1 MLVDAHAHVFPKVTG
16 ATGAGATKGLGYGRV
31 AIGNERIQLMPPLC
45 EQTVHT
51 PEMLLAHMDW
61 AGVDKAVLLQGSFYG
76 ECNQY
81 VVEACRNHPDRLIGT
96 MFCDPWA
103 EGAKETFASQGRGE
117 GFVGVKLEC
126 SETTGFCGIHR
137 GARLDDAGIAWLWD
151 ELERKGM
158 VLVLDLGAM
167 GSASYQTDAVR
178 SIAERHPGLTIVL
191 AHLGQPN
198 RAAEADKAKWR
209 LWEQQ
214 IDLGRLPNVSFDT
227 ASLPAYVS
235 SEGYPYPSA
244 GRYLRMAI
252 DRIGPSKVMWG
263 TDIPGVLTHATY
275 PQLVQAAHIHLQ
287 FLSASERAM
296 VMSEN
301 AVGVF
306 HWEPLRKGE

>member
-1 MLVDAHAHVFPKVTG
+1 MLVDAHAHIFPKVGGAIGTG
-16 ATGAGATKGLGYGRV
+16 TTTGLGYGQV
-31 AIGNERIQLMPPLC
+31 AIGSQRIQLMPPLC
-45 EQTVHT
+45 QQTLHT

-81 VVEACRNHPDRLIGT
+81 VLETCRDHPDRLIGT

-103 EGAKETFASQGRGE
+103 EGAKEIFASQSGHGD
-117 GFVGVKLEC
+117 FAGVKLEC
-126 SETTGFCGIHR
+126 SEATGFCGIHR
-137 GARLDDAGIAWLWD
+137 GARLDDARIAWLWN

-158 VLVLDLGAM
+158 VLVLDLGAV
-167 GSASYQTDAVR
+167 GSASYQTDAIR
-178 SIAERHPGLTIVL
+178 SLAERHPGLTIVL

-244 GRYLRMAI
+244 GRYIRMAI
-252 DRIGPSKVMWG
+252 DRIGPTKVMWG
-263 TDIPGVLTHATY
+263 TDIPGALAYATY
-275 PQLVQAAHIHLQ
+275 PQMVQAAHIHLQ
-287 FLSASERAM
+287 FLSPTEQAM
-296 VMSEN
+296 VMGEN
-301 AVGVF
+301 AIGVF
-306 HWEPLRKGE
+306 HWKTSP